1 MPPPTGTTPPMPE
14 LFSAPWTDA
23 VCAALNDS
31 EAYRS
36 AGAGWDGAIAL
47 VAEPGGPLADA
58 RMVWL
63 DLAHGACRGA
73 LAGADAETAEA
84 PFTIAAPYPVWADV
98 LAGRQDPILGL
109 MLGKLRLTGSM
120 ATVAAHAAAAK
131 ALVAV
136 AASVESTPP
145 AA

>member
-1 MPPPTGTTPPMPE
+1 MPE
-14 LFSAPWTDA
+14 SFSAPWADA

-31 EAYRS
+31 DAYRT
-36 AGAGWDGAIAL
+36 AGAGWEGAIAF
-47 VAEPGGPLADA
+47 VAEPGGPLAA
-58 RMVWL
+58 PRTVWL
-63 DLAHGACRGA
+63 DLAGGACHGA
-73 LAGADAETAEA
+73 LAGADAEAASA

-136 AASVESTPP
+136 AASVEATPP